1 MGQQVAVVERLS
13 PRPGVV
19 RFETN
24 RSLTGMGHE
33 HFKSLA
39 DAVGPRPAA
48 ALARLLL
55 STGKVDSVYMYG
67 NIVSVDVAKGFT
79 ADGLGDVV
87 RNMYQYWKPG
97 MEMPTFDAPAEEAA
111 APAAVGDGGGDGAA
125 VDSAYVRLVPQ
136 PLRERSAAAL
146 AKAQAG
152 S

>member
-1 MGQQVAVVERLS
+1 MGQQVSVVERPS
-13 PRPGVV
+13 PRPGVL

-33 HFKSLA
+33 RFSSVL

-48 ALARLLL
+48 ALARQLL
-55 STGKVDSVYMYG
+55 STGKVESVYIYG
-67 NIVSVDVAKGFT
+67 NIVSVDIAKGST
-79 ADGLGDVV
+79 AEGLGDVV

-111 APAAVGDGGGDGAA
+111 PAGGAA
-125 VDSAYVRLVPQ
+125 TDTGGSAESPYTLLVPQ
-136 PLRERSAAAL
+136 TLRERSAAAL
-146 AKAQAG
+146 AKWQAG